1 MKKFIYT
8 ITRYNVWFIISGI
21 LMVSM
26 ATISL
31 VPKQNLNLESTITL
45 GTGTILFA
53 LLGIAQILVNSS
65 LIRSSEYY
73 VIPRKDLDAFKKKNK
88 AE

>member
-1 MKKFIYT
+1 MKKILYV

-21 LMVSM
+21 LMISM

-31 VPKQNLNLESTITL
+31 IPEQNLNLESTITL

-53 LLGIAQILVNSS
+53 LLGIAQILVNAS
-65 LIRSSEYY
+65 IFHSSEFYI
-73 VIPRKDLDAFKKKNK
+73 IPRKNLDAFRKKNNM
-88 AE
+88 E

>member
-1 MKKFIYT
+1 MKKILYV

-21 LMVSM
+21 LMISM

-31 VPKQNLNLESTITL
+31 IPEQNLNLESSITL

-53 LLGIAQILVNSS
+53 LLGIAQILVNAS
-65 LIRSSEYY
+65 
-73 VIPRKDLDAFKKKNK
+73 VFIPRKNLDAFSKKNNM
-88 AE
+88 E